1 VKKLGP
7 LLILSLFILLAST
20 SFSAKLV
27 NYTYLPGESEI
38 NFVFIYDDEPE
49 EFDIQS
55 LDYGRYIVVNTPGE
69 MTDMNSINRFIGYS
83 PIIGFKASSGKG
95 QISYRFDMLL
105 PREPEVEIVAN
116 TLRVTFKRNTEVIK
130 EFSSFTDS
138 TRTGDRP
145 SIMALLSVLREYMDI
160 NLVIDEASLKGI
172 QPVEFVMLSEN
183 LRAEDFFLQIVMNN
197 PKIAYAFLPN
207 NTVYVVRKELLPT
220 KIEEILAETSL
231 SPQQETSYWAAYN
244 FRINKKSTLYEQFAN
259 LITTGE
265 TSSQRRFS
273 VEGFKNYIQSNFET
287 YTRAPAGTLNDDI
300 ITLAKGGD
308 EDEEY
313 VPVGLLLY
321 GDNNRHERFGFFIRF
336 LEGVSF
342 SGDGESSED
351 GSQTE
356 QTDYTQKISYAPLS
370 QEEVREFMEFYLNF
384 RTRVGVHKQEILPE
398 YEELVY
404 EILPLIDQIQI
415 TGPVNATKK
424 ITSYLTDY
432 ITNRKARGNEKI
444 VEIKVKDG
452 YGTVFAIAL
461 RRLFPKAIVDSE
473 GINVNSLV
481 NKPTFEWTYEDVKG
495 FGAKDGNPDS
505 VSIFGSNYE
514 IQTSQKIADDWGWLV
529 PPLSSEIRILTLSE
543 EIPVN
548 IVNGLKNPES
558 PNSLQNKFP
567 TIEIDYSFSPLMFV
581 KGKTH
586 ELDLLEG
593 YIKEIES
600 VMLGDSDTYKIINM
614 NTRFFED
621 PQLFSDLKGLV
632 EAKFPKL
639 EIISYPSLN
648 SIFVKGEDSEEITK
662 VVEEI
667 QTLTNTTE
675 YEEYSQYVDF
685 ERLANED
692 VNLVYEQLYKNKG
705 IEMLYVES
713 RDLYKI
719 YGPDKAVKDF
729 IEELKKMDARRPDE
743 DDGTF
748 DKTEL
753 VYITIPSLTPE
764 EVAQLVNIKVP
775 GVTIEP
781 FEAGGYFIT
790 GNDEEIEKTKELIN
804 TMSTDFMEESLVLS
818 LAPGITFQTIQNV
831 LNLYYNVGEDMQL
844 LDFENSKIL
853 IKGQKEKI
861 QNIKLILNSFGLIG
875 ETDDNFEKV
884 VKRITYP
891 YIADTGKVP
900 PQELMEIVNAY
911 HPGVEIQYFSTA
923 EIFLLIGSMNE
934 VEKATQ
940 LINEYAEKIVVEK
953 VWFGPVKEN
962 AYSSSEIMERLRQ
975 EIPEIKDIKADEEK
989 REYTIT
995 GPKESVAKAV
1005 AMMNQLIEEGK
1016 GEVIPTVEFAD
1027 DGVHFN
1033 VKAQGKDVLELTKE
1047 IAKGMAFE
1055 PKLFL
1060 PEDSSSIT
1068 SRLEMEELT
1077 WQQWLKITERLYD
1090 FKVEVVEGLTK
1101 PIYVITPPGSE
1112 HETGMSKKRTLNI
1125 SHGFA
1130 EVSSLIS
1137 SAFGGEVYTDENNG
1151 LVIFTGVSDS
1161 QMVELKPLIL
1171 NTVQPKK
1178 MVEIKAMVID
1188 NKVLDNLNQ
1197 SYGVSF
1203 SANSE
1208 NGSFSLDNDG
1218 FSFDGSILS
1227 FTDYSNLLDLLTNKL
1242 SIGISTTG
1250 AQENSD
1256 DNSIIKPYITT
1267 LSGEQASIN
1276 IGENYKYRIPTTDA
1290 SGNVVEQILN
1300 VPIGNLLNIRP
1311 TVNQDDTIT
1320 MEISVEISS
1329 LAGFSS
1335 DGLPNTNTRNVTSIV
1350 TVNDKDTI
1358 VMGGL
1363 QGESKNYS
1371 QEKLPFF
1378 GDLPIIGKLFTWE
1391 IENNDNRSVTIF
1403 ITPRIIETKGK
1414 PMQVF
1419 GQNIE

>member
-1 VKKLGP
+1 MKKLGAF
-7 LLILSLFILLAST
+7 LIFVIFILLTST

-49 EFDIQS
+49 DYDVQS

-69 MTDMNSINRFIGYS
+69 MSDLTSINRFIGYS

-105 PREPEVEIVAN
+105 PRDPQVEIVAN
-116 TLRVTFKRNTEVIK
+116 TLRITFKRNTEIIK
-130 EFSSFTDS
+130 EFSSYTDS

-207 NTVYVVRKELLPT
+207 NTVYVVRKELLSA

-244 FRINKKSTLYEQFAN
+244 FRINKKSTLYDQFAN
-259 LITTGE
+259 RITTGE
-265 TSSQRRFS
+265 TSSELRFS
-273 VEGFKNYIQSNFET
+273 VEAFKNYVQSNFET
-287 YTRAPAGTLNDDI
+287 YTRETSGSMNDDI

-308 EDEEY
+308 DDEEY

-321 GDNNRHERFGFFIRF
+321 GDNNRHERFSFFIRF

-342 SGDGESSED
+342 SGDGESSTD
-351 GSQTE
+351 GE
-356 QTDYTQKISYAPLS
+356 QTDQSEYSTKITYAPLTE
-370 QEEVREFMEFYLNF
+370 QEVREFMEFYINF
-384 RTRVGVHKQEILPE
+384 RTRVGVPKQEILPE
-398 YEELVY
+398 YEEILY

-415 TGPVNATKK
+415 LGPVNATKR
-424 ITSYLTDY
+424 ITSYLNDY
-432 ITNRKARGNEKI
+432 IKNRKARGNEKI

-461 RRLFPKAIVDSE
+461 RRLFPKAIIDSA
-473 GINVNSLV
+473 GVNINTLV

-505 VSIFGSNYE
+505 VTIFGSNYE
-514 IQTSQKIADDWGWLV
+514 ILTSQKIADDWGWLV
-529 PPLSSEIRILTLSE
+529 PPLSSEIRILNIAE
-543 EIPVN
+543 ELPDAIMS
-548 IVNGLKNPES
+548 GLKNPES
-558 PNSLQNKFP
+558 SNSLQNKFP

-581 KGKTH
+581 KGKSH
-586 ELDLLEG
+586 ELDMLES

-600 VMLGDSDTYKIINM
+600 VMLGDSSSYNIINM

-621 PQLFSDLKGLV
+621 PQLFNDVKGIV
-632 EAKFPKL
+632 EAKYPKL

-648 SIFVKGEDSEEITK
+648 SLFVKGEDKEEITMA
-662 VVEEI
+662 VEEI

-685 ERLANED
+685 ERLANSD
-692 VNLVYEQLYKNKG
+692 VNLIYEQLYKNKG
-705 IEMLYVES
+705 IEILYVQS
-713 RDLYKI
+713 RELYKI
-719 YGPDKAVKDF
+719 YGPEKAVKEF
-729 IEELKKMDARRPDE
+729 IDELRKMDARRPDE
-743 DDGTF
+743 DDDAF

-753 VYITIPSLTPE
+753 VYITIPTLSPE

-775 GVTIEP
+775 GVKIEP

-790 GNDEEIEKTKELIN
+790 GNDEEIDKTKELIN
-804 TMSTDFMEESLVLS
+804 TMSTDFMEESLVLP

-831 LNLYYNVGEDMQL
+831 LNLYYSVGEEIQL
-844 LDFENSKIL
+844 LDFENTKIL

-861 QNIKLILNSFGLIG
+861 QNVKLILSSFGLIG
-875 ETDDNFEKV
+875 ESDDDFEKV
-884 VKRITYP
+884 VKKIQYK

-900 PQELMEIVNAY
+900 PEELTAIVNSY
-911 HPGVEIQYFSTA
+911 HPGVEIQYFDTA
-923 EIFLLIGSMNE
+923 EIFLLIGSFNE
-934 VEKATQ
+934 VEKAGE
-940 LINEYAEKIVVEK
+940 LINEYSEKIVVEQ

-962 AYSSSEIMERLRQ
+962 AYSSEEIIERLRQ
-975 EIPEIKDIKADEEK
+975 EIPEIKDIKADVEK
-989 REYTIT
+989 REYTVT
-995 GPKESVAKAV
+995 GPKESVSNAV
-1005 AMMNQLIEEGK
+1005 EMMNQLITEGK
-1016 GEVIPTVEFAD
+1016 KDIIPTVEFAD
-1027 DGVHFN
+1027 DGVHFDI
-1033 VKAQGKDVLELTKE
+1033 KAQGKDVIELTKE
-1047 IAKGMAFE
+1047 IAKGIVYE
-1055 PKLFL
+1055 PKLFM
-1060 PEDSSSIT
+1060 PDESSSVT
-1068 SRLEMEELT
+1068 SRLEMEDLT
-1077 WQQWLKITERLYD
+1077 WEQWLKITERLYD
-1090 FKVEVVEGLTK
+1090 FKVEIVEGLAK

-1112 HETGMSKKRTLNI
+1112 HETGMAKKRTLNI
-1125 SHGFA
+1125 SHGFG

-1137 SAFGGEVYTDENNG
+1137 GAFGGEVYTDEANG

-1161 QMVELKPLIL
+1161 RMKELKPLIL
-1171 NTVQPKK
+1171 NTVQPRK

-1203 SANSE
+1203 SANSD

-1267 LSGEQASIN
+1267 LSGEQANIN

-1311 TVNQDDTIT
+1311 IVNNDDTIT

-1335 DGLPNTNTRNVTSIV
+1335 DGLPNTNTRNVSSIV
-1350 TVNDKDTI
+1350 TVNDRDTI

-1363 QGESKNYS
+1363 EGEAKNYS
-1371 QEKLPFF
+1371 KEKLPFF

-1391 IENNDNRSVTIF
+1391 IENNDTRSVTIF
-1403 ITPRIIETKGK
+1403 LTPRIIETRGK